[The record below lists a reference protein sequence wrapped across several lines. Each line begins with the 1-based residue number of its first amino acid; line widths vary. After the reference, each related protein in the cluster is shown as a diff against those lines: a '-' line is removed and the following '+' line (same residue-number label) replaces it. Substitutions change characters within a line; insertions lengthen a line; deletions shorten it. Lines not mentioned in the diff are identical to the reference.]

1 MIESI
6 RRRSFPRRLLAIGA
20 ALLSFYVIALTG
32 QRAIDAYRA
41 NMEVEATRREIAS
54 LRAHNIEL
62 QNELVGT
69 RGDEEI
75 ERTAREELSLSQP
88 GDHPVILNWPGGAP
102 PAPAVAAAPRPAAEP
117 NWREWVRLFVDD
129 PPPVR

>member
-1 MIESI
+1 MIERI
-6 RRRSFPRRLLAIGA
+6 GRSLPRRLLAIA
-20 ALLSFYVIALTG
+20 AGLISFYVVILTG

-41 NMEVEATRREIAS
+41 NLEVEATRREIAS

-75 ERTAREELSLSQP
+75 ERTAREELSLAQP
-88 GDHPVILNWPGGAP
+88 GDHPVILIWPGGVR
-102 PAPAVAAAPRPAAEP
+102 PAPAVAVTPPPPSEP

-129 PPPVR
+129 RPSIQ